1 MSTYAYIRVS
11 SKDQKIDRQMIAIE
25 GFDIPQRNIYCD
37 WQSGKD
43 FDRPAYQK
51 LIKRLKAGDL
61 LVIKRIDR
69 LGRNYN
75 EILQQWQLITKEI
88 GSDIVVLD
96 MTVLDTRNKADN
108 LTGTLIADLVLQI
121 LAYVAQT
128 ERDFIKRRKKE
139 GIAAAKERGVKM
151 GRPRLAMPDQFD
163 EVCSRY
169 FSGELTVRKAA
180 EELNVSSS
188 SFYRRAMAVKSARE
202 NSFQMVDIQ
211 KQL

>member
-1 MSTYAYIRVS
+1 MNTYAYIRVS

-61 LVIKRIDR
+61 LIIKSIDR

-108 LTGTLIADLVLQI
+108 LTGTLVADLVLQI

-128 ERDFIKRRKKE
+128 ERDFIKQRQKE

-151 GRPRLAMPDQFD
+151 GRPSLAMPDQFD
-163 EVCSRY
+163 EVCNRY
-169 FSGELTVRKAA
+169 FSGELSVRKAA

-188 SFYRRAMAVKSARE
+188 SFYRRAMVVKSARE
-202 NSFQMVDIQ
+202 NSFQMVDIL